1 MRGVGRRFVC
11 AAGAVL
17 GFVSIAWG
25 SGGPP
30 AAPAA
35 PSSKLRGDLAR
46 ALDAAAPDQMVPVSV
61 VLADQ
66 LEPSAIERLARAD
79 DPRRAIVSRLKQ
91 HAARTQA
98 PLLAAVAGY
107 ERDGLAARVRPL
119 WLSSVVGL
127 DATPAV
133 IRALAQR
140 PEVAWINH
148 NPKRP
153 VFVEAPRPEG
163 QPDGPTDWGVLKM
176 RAPEVWTQL
185 GLTGKGVVV
194 ADIDSGVCYEH
205 PDIVDHVW
213 INPGEDL
220 DGDRV
225 VMDPTDL
232 NGVDDDG
239 NGRVDDLIG
248 WNFEINTNDPRDTAS
263 GHGSHTAGTVAGDG
277 TQGTQ
282 TGVAPDAQIM
292 VIKVGLSLSDEVD
305 VWNGMEYAAENDAD
319 LITMS
324 LGWQHSWDPDRTTW
338 RRNSENTIAMG
349 TIMIVAAGN
358 EGGGN
363 EPDNVR
369 TPGDVPKVITVGATD
384 PDDAAAY
391 FTSLGPVTWE
401 GVAGFGDHPYP
412 PGLIKPDVSAPG
424 TDTVSFNYCNGYTTM
439 SGTSM
444 ATPHVAGLAALML
457 EGDPYLTRDEMAAIL
472 EETAIDLGTPGKD
485 NTFGAGRVD
494 ALAAANEA
502 NAKLRYLSHRLD
514 DTGQDRGNGD
524 LALDPGEVVTLF
536 VTVRNADAVR
546 TFTGISAFLVSET
559 PGVTVLD
566 NHAVYPDLGPGASS
580 EPTGPAFAVQV
591 QAPCFTD
598 ATLRL
603 DVYDAS
609 GRRSRSRFVLRVGS
623 PVPTVL
629 FADDAEQ
636 DRGWTSAGTA
646 ADGRWERGV
655 PKPTIS
661 NGKTANPGEDAGAAS
676 TRAWVTGN
684 AGVTALDDDVDGG
697 EAWLTSPALDASAY
711 ASLGLTYSRWYFREG
726 IPSYPPAQ
734 WLLVEISSNDG
745 ASWTEVERVISAAA
759 AWTPMSFALGEMI
772 PLTGSLRVRV
782 RVADTGGGDA
792 VVEGGL
798 DEVRL
803 QGDRIVCDAWTPPAL
818 ALPPPVGNTLR
829 AVRVG
834 DSVRLTWT
842 APTPGAGQGPATRYD
857 VLGADAPG
865 TPMSTVGGA
874 TQPEWWDAGARL
886 DGRALRIYRIV
897 AENGSG
903 QAPGDLP

>member
-1 MRGVGRRFVC
+1 MRGSGRWAPFI
-11 AAGAVL
+11 AGVVL
-17 GFVSIAWG
+17 SLTVI
-25 SGGPP
+25 PP
-30 AAPAA
+30 APAQ
-35 PSSKLRGDLAR
+35 PESSKLRGELAR
-46 ALDAAAPDQMVPVSV
+46 VLDAAAPGDRIPVSV
-61 VLADQ
+61 VLAEQVD
-66 LEPSAIERLARAD
+66 PGTIERLARSAE
-79 DPRRAIVSRLKQ
+79 PRRAIAARLKQ

-98 PLLAAVAGY
+98 PLLAAIAGF

-119 WLSSVVGL
+119 WLSNVIGL
-127 DATPAV
+127 DATAAT

-153 VFVEAPRPEG
+153 VFVETPRHDG
-163 QPDGPTDWGVLKM
+163 QPDGPTDWGVIKM
-176 RAPEVWTQL
+176 RAPEVWSQL

-225 VMDPTDL
+225 VMDPTDV

-239 NGRVDDLIG
+239 NGRIDDLIG
-248 WNFEINTNDPRDTAS
+248 WNFEVGSNDPRDTSS

-292 VIKVGLSLSDEVD
+292 VVKVGLSLSDEVD
-305 VWNGMEYAAENDAD
+305 VWNGMEYAAENGAD

-384 PDDAAAY
+384 PSDAAAY

-401 GVAGFGDHPYP
+401 DVPGFGDHPYP

-424 TDTVSFNYCNGYTTM
+424 TDTLSFNFCNGYTTM

-485 NTFGAGRVD
+485 NTFGSGRVD

-502 NAKLRYLSHRLD
+502 NAKLRYLAHRLD

-524 LALDPGEVVTLF
+524 LALDPGEVATLVVTI
-536 VTVRNADAVR
+536 RNVDAAR
-546 TFTGISAFLVSET
+546 TFTGISAFLASET
-559 PGVTVLD
+559 PGLVVLD
-566 NHAVYPDLGPGASS
+566 NHATYPDLAPGASS
-580 EPTGPAFAVQV
+580 DPVGPAFAVQV
-591 QAPCFTD
+591 ETPCFTD
-598 ATLRL
+598 AQLRL

-623 PVPTVL
+623 PIPTVL
-629 FADDAEQ
+629 LADDAEQ
-636 DRGWTSAGTA
+636 DRGWASGGTA

-655 PKPTIS
+655 PKPTLS
-661 NGKTANPGEDAGAAS
+661 HGKPANPGEDAGAAS

-684 AGVTALDDDVDGG
+684 GGVTANDDDVDGG

-711 ASLGLTYSRWYFREG
+711 ASLTLSYSRWFFREG
-726 IPSYPPAQ
+726 LPSYPPAQ
-734 WLLVEISSNDG
+734 WYLVEASPDGG
-745 ASWTEVERVISAAA
+745 ASWVEVERLLSAATP
-759 AWTPMSFALGEMI
+759 WTPASFALGELI
-772 PLTGSLRVRV
+772 PLTGSLRLRV
-782 RVADTGGGDA
+782 RVADTGSGDA
-792 VVEGGL
+792 VIEGGL

-803 QGDRIVCDAWTPPAL
+803 AGDKIVCDAWVPPVL
-818 ALPPPVGNTLR
+818 AVPPPVGDTLQ
-829 AVRVG
+829 AARVG
-834 DSVRLTWT
+834 DAVKLSWT
-842 APTPGAGQGPATRYD
+842 APAPGPGQGPATRYD
-857 VLGADAPG
+857 VLGAGAPG
-865 TPMSTVGGA
+865 APMSSIGGA

-886 DGRALRIYRIV
+886 DGEALRLYRVV
-897 AENGSG
+897 AENSGG
-903 QAPGDLP
+903 QAAGDLP